1 MSQRSRLIWRCRRGI
16 REMDILLLDYLESHY
31 DDASDEDQNTFGELL
46 EENDLDILS
55 WIMEKT
61 SPDEKYIDLITFIR
75 ESATNSK
82 DNSSEELKK
91 LN

>member
-1 MSQRSRLIWRCRRGI
+1 
-16 REMDILLLDYLESHY
+16 MDILLLDYLETHY
-31 DDASDEDQNTFGELL
+31 DTATVENQNTFEELL

-61 SPDEKYIDLITFIR
+61 SPDEKYIKLIKFIR

-82 DNSSEELKK
+82 DNSNK
-91 LN
+91 

>member
-16 REMDILLLDYLESHY
+16 REMDILLLDYLETHY
-31 DDASDEDQNTFGELL
+31 DNATVENQNTFEELL

-61 SPDEKYIDLITFIR
+61 SPDEKYIKLIKFIR

-82 DNSSEELKK
+82 DNSNK
-91 LN
+91 

>member
-16 REMDILLLDYLESHY
+16 REMDILLLNYLESHY
-31 DDASDEDQNTFGELL
+31 DDASAEDQNTFEELL
-46 EENDLDILS
+46 EETDLDILS

-61 SPDEKYIDLITFIR
+61 SPDEKYIKLIAFIR

-82 DNSSEELKK
+82 KISNE
-91 LN
+91 

>member
-16 REMDILLLDYLESHY
+16 REMDILLLDYLETHY
-31 DDASDEDQNTFGELL
+31 DTATVENQNTFEELL

-55 WIMEKT
+55 WMMEKT
-61 SPDEKYIDLITFIR
+61 SPDEKYIKLIKFIR

-82 DNSSEELKK
+82 DNSNK
-91 LN
+91 